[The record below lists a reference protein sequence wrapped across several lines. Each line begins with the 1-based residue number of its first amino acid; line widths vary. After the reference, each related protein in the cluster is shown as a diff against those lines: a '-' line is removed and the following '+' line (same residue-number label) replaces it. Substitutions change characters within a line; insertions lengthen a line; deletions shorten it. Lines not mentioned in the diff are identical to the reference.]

1 MESVFS
7 WISDYGYWALFAL
20 LMLGILGLPI
30 PDETLLMFAGYL
42 VYQGKLPFQPTMAT
56 AFLGSVCGI
65 SLSYLLGRW
74 VGPPFVKKCE
84 RIFHLHP
91 GALDRAKIWYQQ
103 KGKYALFFGYY
114 IPGVRHLT
122 ALLAGS
128 ARLPL
133 STFGLFAYS
142 GGFVWTLTF
151 IGLGYAL
158 EEEWHTLSNT
168 IHQWL
173 IVTAMLAIAGIAIW
187 MYLKR
192 WHPQR

>member
-7 WISDYGYWALFAL
+7 WISEYGYWALFAL

-42 VYQGKLPFQPTMAT
+42 VSQGKLQFQPTMAT

-65 SLSYLLGRW
+65 SLSYVLGWW
-74 VGPPFVKKCE
+74 VGPRFVNKFE
-84 RIFHLHP
+84 RIFHLNP
-91 GALDRAKIWYQQ
+91 GSLDRAKIWYQRN
-103 KGKYALFFGYY
+103 GKYVLFFGYY
-114 IPGVRHLT
+114 LPGVRHLT

-142 GGFVWTLTF
+142 GGFAWSLTF
-151 IGLGYAL
+151 IGLGYGL
-158 EEEWHTLSNT
+158 EEEWRTLSDT
-168 IHQWL
+168 IHQSL
-173 IVTAMLAIAGIAIW
+173 VVMAIILTIAGIGLW
-187 MYLKR
+187 TYRKR
-192 WHPQR
+192 